1 MSMPKEPRQLMIN
14 LMYLVLTALLALNVS
29 NEILH
34 AFKVINESVSSSNEA
49 IVDKNKK
56 VYAAFDENENQEGQ
70 RDRVKPY
77 NDKAKQIKAEAD
89 ATVKF
94 LEEWKE
100 KVVARAG
107 GRDKE
112 TGEIE
117 KEDDIDASTFLLVEQ
132 HGGDEIKK
140 RLTDLRNKMLSVINP
155 SAKANFE
162 KTLPIKIV
170 NPEKTENNPQAD
182 WSFGYFHNMPT
193 VAAVTLL
200 AKFQNDVRNSEAA
213 ILNQL
218 MNEAGAEQIKFDEMA
233 AIAVPKNSYVLAGQK
248 VEANIMLAAYN
259 KAVQPQVSTGGGGG
273 RVTKIENGVAVWETT
288 ASGVGLQTV
297 QGNVTIDLGGRKE
310 TRPYKFEYMVG
321 TTGASLQLDKMNVFY
336 IGVPNPVTVS
346 AAGYSLQDVSLN
358 VEGATI
364 TPKDPGHYELMLTKP
379 GNITA
384 RIMAKDPASGMKEI
398 SSMPIRVKFI
408 PDPIAKV
415 GGKVGGVIPANQ
427 FKAQLGVNAV
437 LENFEFDA
445 RFKVVSFTYSA
456 LPKRSD
462 LIGPYSVKGALFTG
476 SSEAAAAKERA
487 KAGDK
492 IFIDDIKAVGPDNR
506 VRTLSSIILTL
517 Q

>member
-1 MSMPKEPRQLMIN
+1 MPKEPRQLMIN

-70 RDRVKPY
+70 RDRVKPF
-77 NDKAKQIKAEAD
+77 NDKAKQIKAEAEK
-89 ATVKF
+89 AIKA

-107 GRDKE
+107 GRDEK
-112 TGEIE
+112 GEIE

-132 HGGDEIKK
+132 KGGDEIKK
-140 RLTDLRNKMLSVINP
+140 MLTDLRAKMLSVVSP
-155 SAKANFE
+155 DAKANFE
-162 KTLPIKIV
+162 KTLPIKITEQK
-170 NPEKTENNPQAD
+170 PTENNPQGD
-182 WSFGYFHNMPT
+182 WSYAYFHNMPT

-200 AKFQNDVRNSEAA
+200 SKFQNDVRNSEAA
-213 ILNQL
+213 IVNQL
-218 MNEAGAEQIKFDEMA
+218 MNEAGNMQVKFDEMA
-233 AIAVPKNSYVLAGQK
+233 AIAVPKNSYALAGQK

-259 KAVQPQVSTGGGGG
+259 KAVQPQVTTGGGGG

-297 QGNVTIDLGGRKE
+297 KGTVTIDLGGRKE
-310 TRPYKFEYMVG
+310 TRPYEFQYMVG

-346 AAGYSLQDVSLN
+346 AAGYSLQDVSLS
-358 VEGATI
+358 VEGAQI
-364 TPKDPGHYELMLTKP
+364 TPKEPGHYELMLTKP

-384 RIMAKDPASGMKEI
+384 RIMAKDAGGVKEI

-408 PDPIAKV
+408 PDPIAEI
-415 GGKVGGVIPANQ
+415 GGKPGGVMQASV
-427 FKAQLGVNAV
+427 FKAQKGIIAALK
-437 LENFEFDA
+437 NFEFDA
-445 RFKVVSFTYSA
+445 RFKVTSFSYSA
-456 LPKRSD
+456 LPKRGD
-462 LIGPYSVKGALFTG
+462 LIGPYNVKGASFTG
-476 SSEAAAAKERA
+476 EALTAQDRA

-492 IFIDDIKAVGPDNR
+492 IFLDEIKAVGPDG
-506 VRTLSSIILTL
+506 RTRNLPSLIITL